1 MQLDFHFCLVAK
13 VLFER
18 ADFGGLGLWR
28 EKLCTIQKAQNVNLR
43 VHISN
48 CFAVVQI
55 YDIIMTR
62 FSYHS
67 VDFVCQVLVLLLTST
82 CAWLSS
88 AWPWLGIVTLML
100 VINTDSCTT
109 PSLDAQ
115 ALHLL
120 THSLNA
126 TIDQLRVVVSSTLT
140 DPWPRSGPSSRVAP
154 VLLQLVGAMDDV
166 VCQVGN

>member
-1 MQLDFHFCLVAK
+1 
-13 VLFER
+13 
-18 ADFGGLGLWR
+18 
-28 EKLCTIQKAQNVNLR
+28 
-43 VHISN
+43 
-48 CFAVVQI
+48 
-55 YDIIMTR
+55 
-62 FSYHS
+62 
-67 VDFVCQVLVLLLTST
+67 
-82 CAWLSS
+82 
-88 AWPWLGIVTLML
+88 ML

-140 DPWPRSGPSSRVAP
+140 DAWPRSGPSSRVAP

-166 VCQVGN
+166 VCQVGNWAFPVCLVQKRTQSYRAWRAGTSGESADVTEQRETVGTLQSNTYQKLLATVEPR